1 LQFYA
6 AFATTVVLVRAVP
19 FHKFDRMTIYLAL
32 ALAFFNMTGVR
43 ASRVLAVLYAIQL
56 GAQPFTI
63 GALAATF
70 ALFPTLLSWPA
81 GRMVDRYG
89 ARTPLMLGAL
99 GSACGMV
106 LPCFFPTLTAVFVA
120 AMMSGIASTYYSLAL
135 QNMVGELSGADNRAR
150 NYSNYAMAISVA
162 ASAGPLIAG
171 FSFDSVGPVLA
182 FLYGAL
188 CFVAPVIMLAIWGG
202 LLPRGKP
209 KSTAPAMNVRQTLT
223 NPGIW
228 PVLVASSLA
237 QSGLDI
243 FQFYI
248 PVYGDAHGLS
258 ASAIG
263 VVIAMCAVGGF
274 AARTILPT
282 LIAWLHEEKVL
293 AYALVLGGFSL
304 VTVPF
309 VTTAIALSIIAFAFG
324 FGLNV
329 SQPISLMIMYAR
341 SPEGRSGE
349 ALGVRFAVD
358 NATKLVGPVIF
369 GAIAAALGV
378 AALFWIN
385 AAMLAGG
392 SVLVRPPKGSGPQP
406 RR

>member
-1 LQFYA
+1 MQIS
-6 AFATTVVLVRAVP
+6 LV
-19 FHKFDRMTIYLAL
+19 L
-32 ALAFFNMTGVR
+32 ALAFFNMTGTR
-43 ASRVLAVLYAIQL
+43 GSRVLTVLFALQL

-81 GRMVDRYG
+81 GRIADRYG
-89 ARTPLMLGAL
+89 ARWPLTLGAL
-99 GSACGMV
+99 LSASGML
-106 LPCFFPTLTAVFVA
+106 LPCFIPTLPAVFIAA
-120 AMMSGIASTYYSLAL
+120 AMNGIGSTFYSIAL
-135 QNMVGELSGADNRAR
+135 QNMVGVLSSTGNRAR
-150 NYSNYAMAISVA
+150 NYSNYAMSISVA
-162 ASAGPLIAG
+162 AAAGPLMAG
-171 FSFDSVGPVLA
+171 FSFDNAGPGLA
-182 FLYGAL
+182 FLYVAL
-188 CFVAPVIMLAIWGG
+188 CLLAPVGILAVWGG
-202 LLPRGKP
+202 RLPRGKRI
-209 KSTAPAMNVRQTLT
+209 TAPAMNVRSTLT
-223 NPGIW
+223 NPGVW

-263 VVIAMCAVGGF
+263 VVIALCAVGGF
-274 AARTILPT
+274 AARVILPQ
-282 LIAWLHEEKVL
+282 LIAWLNEERVL
-293 AYALVLGGFSL
+293 AYALVLGGLSL
-304 VTVPF
+304 FAVPF
-309 VTTAIALSIIAFAFG
+309 VTTAVALSIIAFCFG

-369 GAIAAALGV
+369 GALAAALGV
-378 AALFWIN
+378 AVLFWIN
-385 AAMLAGG
+385 AVMLAGG
-392 SVLVRPPKGSGPQP
+392 SLLVRPGKRQGG
-406 RR
+406 RMKDDEG

>member
-1 LQFYA
+1 MKINL
-6 AFATTVVLVRAVP
+6 VVS
-19 FHKFDRMTIYLAL
+19 
-32 ALAFFNMTGVR
+32 LAFFNMTGTR
-43 ASRVLAVLYAIQL
+43 AARVLAVLYALQL

-81 GRMVDRYG
+81 GRIADRYG
-89 ARTPLMLGAL
+89 PRWPLTLGAL
-99 GSACGMV
+99 GSACGML
-106 LPCFFPTLTAVFVA
+106 LPCFVPTLPAIFIA
-120 AMMSGIASTYYSLAL
+120 AAMSGIASTFYSIAL
-135 QNMVGELSGADNRAR
+135 QNMVGAMSNADNRAR
-150 NYSNYAMAISVA
+150 NYSNYAMSISVA
-162 ASAGPLIAG
+162 ASTGPLFAG
-171 FSFDSVGPVLA
+171 FSFDSMGPALA

-188 CFVAPVIMLAIWGG
+188 WFIVPVGILAVWGG
-202 LLPRGKP
+202 LLPRGERN
-209 KSTAPAMNVRQTLT
+209 TAPAMSVRSTLT
-223 NPGIW
+223 NPGVW
-228 PVLVASSLA
+228 PVLAASSLA

-274 AARTILPT
+274 AARMILPP
-282 LIAWLHEEKVL
+282 LIAWLNEEKVL
-293 AYALVLGGFSL
+293 AYALVLGGLSL
-304 VTVPF
+304 ATVPF
-309 VTTAIALSIIAFAFG
+309 VTTAVALSAIAFFFG

-349 ALGVRFAVD
+349 ALGVRFATD

-392 SVLVRPPKGSGPQP
+392 SFLVRPAGKTQCGSRKDEG
-406 RR
+406 

>member
-1 LQFYA
+1 
-6 AFATTVVLVRAVP
+6 
-19 FHKFDRMTIYLAL
+19 MTIYLTF

-56 GAQPFTI
+56 GAQPLTI

-89 ARTPLMLGAL
+89 ARTPMMLGAL
-99 GSACGMV
+99 GSAGGML
-106 LPCFFPTLTAVFVA
+106 LPCFFPSLTAVFIA
-120 AMMSGIASTYYSLAL
+120 AAMSGIASTYYSLAL
-135 QNMVGELSGADNRAR
+135 QNMVGELSDADNRAR
-150 NYSNYAMAISVA
+150 NYSNYAMSISVA

-182 FLYGAL
+182 FMYGAL
-188 CFVAPVIMLAIWGG
+188 CFVAPVVMLAIWGG
-202 LLPRGKP
+202 RLPRSKP
-209 KSTAPAMNVRQTLT
+209 KTTAPAMNLRDTLT
-223 NPGIW
+223 NPLVW

-274 AARTILPT
+274 AARTILPA
-282 LIAWLHEEKVL
+282 LIARLKEEQVL
-293 AYALVLGGFSL
+293 AYALVLGGLTFAA
-304 VTVPF
+304 VPF
-309 VTTAIALSIIAFAFG
+309 VTTAVALSAISFAFG

-329 SQPISLMIMYAR
+329 SQPISLIIMYAR
-341 SPEGRSGE
+341 SPAGRSGE

-369 GAIAAALGV
+369 GAIAAALGI

-385 AAMLAGG
+385 AVMLAGG
-392 SVLVRPPKGSGPQP
+392 SLLVRPTKGNHPPPG
-406 RR
+406 R

>member
-1 LQFYA
+1 MQINL
-6 AFATTVVLVRAVP
+6 L
-19 FHKFDRMTIYLAL
+19 L
-32 ALAFFNMTGVR
+32 ALAFFNMTGTR
-43 ASRVLAVLYAIQL
+43 GSRVLAVLFALQL

-81 GRMVDRYG
+81 GRIADRFG
-89 ARTPLMLGAL
+89 ARWPLTLGAL
-99 GSACGMV
+99 LSSCGML
-106 LPCFFPTLTAVFVA
+106 LPCFVPTLPAIFIAA
-120 AMMSGIASTYYSLAL
+120 AMNGIGSTFYSIAL
-135 QNMVGELSGADNRAR
+135 QNMVGALSTIDNRAR
-150 NYSNYAMAISVA
+150 NYSNYAMSISVA
-162 ASAGPLIAG
+162 AAAGPLMAG
-171 FSFDSVGPVLA
+171 FSFDSAGPALA
-182 FLYGAL
+182 FLYVGL
-188 CFVAPVIMLAIWGG
+188 CLLVPVGILAVWGG
-202 LLPRGKP
+202 LLPRGERN
-209 KSTAPAMNVRQTLT
+209 TAPAMNVRSTLT
-223 NPGIW
+223 NPGVW
-228 PVLVASSLA
+228 PVLAASSLA

-263 VVIAMCAVGGF
+263 VVVALCAVGGF
-274 AARTILPT
+274 AARVILPQ
-282 LIAWLHEEKVL
+282 LIAWLNEERVL
-293 AYALVLGGFSL
+293 AYALVLGGLSL
-304 VTVPF
+304 ATVPF
-309 VTTAIALSIIAFAFG
+309 VTTAVALSTIAFFFG

-349 ALGVRFAVD
+349 ALGVRFAAD

-385 AAMLAGG
+385 AVMLAGG
-392 SVLVRPPKGSGPQP
+392 SLLVRPAGGGKKSE
-406 RR
+406 

>member
-1 LQFYA
+1 
-6 AFATTVVLVRAVP
+6 
-19 FHKFDRMTIYLAL
+19 MTIYLTF

-56 GAQPFTI
+56 GAQPLTI

-89 ARTPLMLGAL
+89 ARTPMMLGAL
-99 GSACGMV
+99 GSAGGML
-106 LPCFFPTLTAVFVA
+106 LPCFFPSLTAVFIA
-120 AMMSGIASTYYSLAL
+120 AAMSGIASTYYSLAL
-135 QNMVGELSGADNRAR
+135 QNMVGELSDADNRAR
-150 NYSNYAMAISVA
+150 NYSNYAMSISVA

-182 FLYGAL
+182 FMYGAL
-188 CFVAPVIMLAIWGG
+188 CFVAPVVMLAIWGG
-202 LLPRGKP
+202 RLPRSKP
-209 KSTAPAMNVRQTLT
+209 KTTAPAMNLRDTLT
-223 NPGIW
+223 NPLVW

-274 AARTILPT
+274 AARTILPA
-282 LIAWLHEEKVL
+282 LIARLKEEQVL
-293 AYALVLGGFSL
+293 AYALVLGGLTFAA
-304 VTVPF
+304 VPF
-309 VTTAIALSIIAFAFG
+309 VTTAVALSAISFAFG

-329 SQPISLMIMYAR
+329 SQPISLIIMYAR
-341 SPEGRSGE
+341 SPAGRSGE

-369 GAIAAALGV
+369 GAIAAALGI

-385 AAMLAGG
+385 AVMLAGD
-392 SVLVRPPKGSGPQP
+392 SLLVRPPKGNHPPPG
-406 RR
+406 R

>member
-1 LQFYA
+1 MQINL
-6 AFATTVVLVRAVP
+6 VVS
-19 FHKFDRMTIYLAL
+19 
-32 ALAFFNMTGVR
+32 LAFFNMTGTR
-43 ASRVLAVLYAIQL
+43 AARVLAVLYALQL

-81 GRMVDRYG
+81 GRLADRYG
-89 ARTPLMLGAL
+89 PRWPLTLGAL
-99 GSACGMV
+99 GSACGML
-106 LPCFFPTLTAVFVA
+106 LPCFVPTLPAIFIA
-120 AMMSGIASTYYSLAL
+120 AAMSGIASTFYSIAL
-135 QNMVGELSGADNRAR
+135 QNMVGAMSNADNRAR
-150 NYSNYAMAISVA
+150 NYSNYAMSISVA
-162 ASAGPLIAG
+162 ASTGPLFAG
-171 FSFDSVGPVLA
+171 FSFDSMGPALA

-188 CFVAPVIMLAIWGG
+188 WFIVPVGILAVWGG
-202 LLPRGKP
+202 LLPRGERN
-209 KSTAPAMNVRQTLT
+209 TAPAMSVRSTLT
-223 NPGIW
+223 NPGVW
-228 PVLVASSLA
+228 PVLAASSLA

-248 PVYGDAHGLS
+248 PVYGDTHGLS

-263 VVIAMCAVGGF
+263 VVIALCAVGGF
-274 AARTILPT
+274 AARMILPQ
-282 LIAWLHEEKVL
+282 LIAWLNEERVL
-293 AYALVLGGFSL
+293 AYALVVGGLSL
-304 VTVPF
+304 ATVPF
-309 VTTAIALSIIAFAFG
+309 VTTAVALSAIAFCFG

-349 ALGVRFAVD
+349 ALGVRFATD

-385 AAMLAGG
+385 AVMLAAG
-392 SVLVRPPKGSGPQP
+392 SLLVRPAGGGEKSE
-406 RR
+406 R

>member
-1 LQFYA
+1 
-6 AFATTVVLVRAVP
+6 
-19 FHKFDRMTIYLAL
+19 MMIYLSI

-43 ASRVLAVLYAIQL
+43 ASRVLAVLYALQL

-89 ARTPLMLGAL
+89 PRTPLMLGAL
-99 GSACGMV
+99 GSAAGML
-106 LPCFFPTLTAVFVA
+106 LPCFWPSLAAVFIA
-120 AMMSGIASTYYSLAL
+120 AAMSGIASTYYSIAL
-135 QNMVGELSGADNRAR
+135 QNMVGAFSTADNRAR
-150 NYSNYAMAISVA
+150 NYSNYAMSISVA

-171 FSFDSVGPVLA
+171 FSFDSVGPALA

-188 CFVAPVIMLAIWGG
+188 CFMVPVAMLAVWGG
-202 LLPRGKP
+202 RLPRGK
-209 KSTAPAMNVRQTLT
+209 KTSAPAMNVRNTLT
-223 NPGIW
+223 NPGVW

-237 QSGLDI
+237 QTGLDI
-243 FQFYI
+243 FQFYM
-248 PVYGDAHGLS
+248 PVYGHAHGLS

-274 AARTILPT
+274 AARMFLPS
-282 LIAWLHEEKVL
+282 LIARLNEEKVL
-293 AYALVLGGFSL
+293 AYALVLGGCSL
-304 VTVPF
+304 MTVPF
-309 VTTAIALSIIAFAFG
+309 VTTAVALSIIAFVFG

-349 ALGVRFAVD
+349 ALGVRLAVD

-369 GAIAAALGV
+369 GALAAAFGV
-378 AALFWIN
+378 ATLFWIN

-392 SVLVRPPKGSGPQP
+392 SFLVRPGEKSKG
-406 RR
+406 